1 MLPVSSYNR
10 LLEAAGEK
18 QINLEN
24 DEAVF
29 YLNPDFLG
37 NAQED
42 TIALLDRIAADAQ
55 TSGNEA
61 LISIDKKTSY
71 ILFRLYR

>member
-29 YLNPDFLG
+29 TSTRTFRK
-37 NAQED
+37 AQED
-42 TIALLDRIAADAQ
+42 TIALLDRIAERTHRQAVM
-55 TSGNEA
+55 
-61 LISIDKKTSY
+61 
-71 ILFRLYR
+71 R